1 MILKKF
7 KRPSWYMCILVT
19 GWGIIMTLTGVVQN
33 YAGLVVCRL
42 LLGLF
47 EYASIY

>member
-7 KRPSWYMCILVT
+7 DKPAIHMGVLVT
-19 GWGIIMTLTGVVQN
+19 GWGIVVTLTGVIQN
-33 YAGLVVCRL
+33 YAGLLALRL

-47 EYASIY
+47 E